1 VDGPLFIIPPMCY
14 TMVSNLKEDEMSISL
29 AGDTQAQADCIHH
42 WDIVG
47 IHDINPATEK
57 PYGVRTPGK
66 CRKCGKRAMFNSKA
80 VEHTKDSFIVGAP
93 E

>member
-1 VDGPLFIIPPMCY
+1 
-14 TMVSNLKEDEMSISL
+14 MSISL

-47 IHDINPATEK
+47 IMDINPNTGN
-57 PYGVRTPGK
+57 PYGARTPGT
-66 CRKCGKRAMFNSKA
+66 CRKCGKRKMFSSTLIQ
-80 VEHTKDSFIVGAP
+80 HTKENFTVSDKPP